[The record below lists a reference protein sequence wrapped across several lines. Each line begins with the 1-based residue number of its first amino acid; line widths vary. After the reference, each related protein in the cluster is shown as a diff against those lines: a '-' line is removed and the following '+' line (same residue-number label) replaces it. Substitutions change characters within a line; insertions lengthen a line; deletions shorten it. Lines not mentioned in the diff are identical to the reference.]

1 MDLKGEMVVISRLYR
16 SIFFILCSVPGLM
29 AGDAVDAYR
38 SARSDVERLLA
49 LGKLQP
55 EVIHGSVRRKLGD
68 RFGKGAVSMRKN
80 IQREMDA
87 LAKRIRSQQFSYNSN
102 MELLRQRAQSIKKL
116 LVTERTGCQEAK
128 NAMSKTAQESAHLKE
143 RLEQI
148 VQDRAVVQKRA
159 EVLDTA
165 IKRHEQEAVT
175 QKEIHEKETTDAAAK
190 AQEQHRLDTVQ
201 AAKAAQERDIAQRR
215 AEELETAVKRHEQE
229 AVAQKEI
236 HEKEITDAA
245 ARAQEQHRLDTAQAA
260 KAAQERDIA
269 QKRAE
274 ELETAVKRHEQEAV
288 TQKEIHEKEITD
300 AAARAQEQHRLDT
313 VQAAKAAQ
321 ERDIAQKRAE
331 ELEIAV
337 KRHEQEI
344 DKVTAEMRTKD
355 QRLADA
361 DKVLADQRQAAAKI
375 ESDRAKLEAA
385 VTAKNKEMSNLRQS
399 AMRARIEEMFV
410 KPGLIQ
416 QKLAAVQR
424 PSNIT
429 DKVRI
434 GQLSSVVRAQKSA
447 IEGLNQKITDL
458 TRPTVHAELP
468 GPAVFPAQARPAQ
481 KAPEAGVTQ
490 RVINK
495 LSTMFEWFNPR
506 EARERLAA
514 ESTDVPVAPVRGP
527 IELSIGEPT
536 TAFQESFEPIVSSPA
551 GAAEPKMVIS
561 SSQPEADIAGL
572 MFKQLAQEDPSAVT
586 KLTGMLAEKVTAPES
601 PMISASTA
609 ARTAELARGLAS
621 AASVATG
628 YLPG

>member
-190 AQEQHRLDTVQ
+190 AQEQHRLDTV
-201 AAKAAQERDIAQRR
+201 
-215 AEELETAVKRHEQE
+215 
-229 AVAQKEI
+229 
-236 HEKEITDAA
+236 
-245 ARAQEQHRLDTAQAA
+245 QAA